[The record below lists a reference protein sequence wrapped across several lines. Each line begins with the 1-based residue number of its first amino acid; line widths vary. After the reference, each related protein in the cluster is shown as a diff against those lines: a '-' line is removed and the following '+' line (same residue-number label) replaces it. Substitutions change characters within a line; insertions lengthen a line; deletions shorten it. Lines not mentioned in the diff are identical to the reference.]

1 MTTTQLRTAIVG
13 CGVIGRLHMRA
24 ITAHPRFAVGALIDT
39 DSTARARLRNE
50 IDGTVIEVDSLSDL
64 LDSKN
69 RPEVVVVATPSGT
82 HADLASA
89 ALSAGCHVIIEKP
102 LDVNV
107 TRALP
112 LVRQANEAASRGQVT
127 SVMSQR
133 RFDPACQIVAKAIRD
148 GRFGTI
154 TSGLASIAWWRG
166 QDYYDSGAWRG
177 TVALDGG
184 GATMNQGIHTV
195 DLLRSFL
202 GRPVE
207 IYAETG
213 LIAHERIEVE
223 DTAVATVRFES
234 GALATILA
242 TTSAYP
248 GISARVQVHGSRGSA
263 VIEDDRLD
271 YFHSAGNGASQGGY
285 GLSGDSTTNQALD
298 ELPLTESSIDPREA
312 DRSLI
317 AHLRQYD
324 DIANAI
330 DNSSR
335 PLVDVN
341 EAFLSLALVES
352 IYRSAREHALVRFA
366 DVAAGL

>member
-1 MTTTQLRTAIVG
+1 MTRSQYNTAVVG
-13 CGVIGRLHMRA
+13 CGVIGLLHMRA
-24 ITAHPRFAVGALIDT
+24 ITAHSRFALGALVDSDSAARSRLREEIGGRVIET
-39 DSTARARLRNE
+39 DS
-50 IDGTVIEVDSLSDL
+50 L
-64 LDSKN
+64 LDLINSGY
-69 RPEVVVVATPSGT
+69 RPQVVVIATPSGT

-89 ALSAGCHVIIEKP
+89 ALAAGSHVIIEKP

-107 TRALP
+107 ARALP
-112 LVRQANEAASRGQVT
+112 LVRLANEAASNGRVT

-133 RFDPACQIVAKAIRD
+133 RFDPACQVVSKAIRD
-148 GRFGTI
+148 GRFGAI

-177 TVALDGG
+177 TIALDGG
-184 GATMNQGIHTV
+184 GSTMNQGIHTV
-195 DLLRSFL
+195 DLLRWFL

-213 LIAHERIEVE
+213 LIAHERLEVE

-242 TTSAYP
+242 TTAAYP
-248 GISARVQVHGSRGSA
+248 GVSARVQVHGSRGSA
-263 VIEDDRLD
+263 IIENDRLE
-271 YFHSAGNGASQGGY
+271 YFHSAGNEASKGGY
-285 GLSGDSTTNQALD
+285 GLSGDSSTNQALN
-298 ELPLTESSIDPREA
+298 ELPPTESSIELQNT

-330 DNSSR
+330 DSGTS

-352 IYRSAREHALVRFA
+352 IYRSAKAHTPVRFA
-366 DVAAGL
+366 DVVAGR

>member
-1 MTTTQLRTAIVG
+1 MPD
-13 CGVIGRLHMRA
+13 CG
-24 ITAHPRFAVGALIDT
+24 
-39 DSTARARLRNE
+39 NE
-50 IDGTVIEVDSLSDL
+50 IDAEIIEAESLTELFESGR
-64 LDSKN
+64 
-69 RPEVVVVATPSGT
+69 RPDVVVIATPSGT
-82 HADLASA
+82 HADLAST
-89 ALSAGCHVIIEKP
+89 ALAAGCHLIIEKP
-102 LDVNV
+102 IDVNV
-107 TRALP
+107 ARALP
-112 LVRQANEAASRGQVT
+112 LVRLANEAASRGQVT

-133 RFDPACQIVAKAIRD
+133 RFDPACQVVARAIRE
-148 GRFGTI
+148 GRFGAI

-177 TVALDGG
+177 TIALDGG

-195 DLLRSFL
+195 DLLRWFL

-207 IYAETG
+207 IYAEIG
-213 LIAHERIEVE
+213 LVAHERIEVE

-242 TTSAYP
+242 TTAAYP
-248 GISARVQVHGSRGSA
+248 GVSARVQVHGSRGSA
-263 VIEDDRLD
+263 VIEDDRLE

-285 GLSGDSTTNQALD
+285 GLSGDSSTNQALN
-298 ELPLTESSIDPREA
+298 ELPLAESSIDQQNA

-330 DNSSR
+330 DQGGR

-352 IYRSAREHALVRFA
+352 IYRSARAHAPVQFA
-366 DVAAGL
+366 DVVVGR